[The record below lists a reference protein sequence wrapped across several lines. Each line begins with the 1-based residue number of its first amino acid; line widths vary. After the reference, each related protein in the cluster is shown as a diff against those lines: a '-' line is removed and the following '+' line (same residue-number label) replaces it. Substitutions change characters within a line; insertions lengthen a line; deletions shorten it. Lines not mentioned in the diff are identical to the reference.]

1 MAFLFVS
8 ERNLDGKSAAKEV
21 SVRPIHVLWRRWRQN
36 RIHHRVMKK
45 RFYRNYPDVWLPG
58 LPGWWSRGESNP
70 CPKIYSHIFLRV
82 HSVYCVS
89 EQRCRQTGCAI
100 RIALS
105 HDCYKRQFTVHVHRL
120 FDTSAEVAVVLGE
133 MRCNLGSECYVF
145 VSV

>member
-1 MAFLFVS
+1 MLCKRNRSPLKNAPPEHFLRCVRLPSFKTTPK
-8 ERNLDGKSAAKEV
+8 EKS
-21 SVRPIHVLWRRWRQN
+21 HV
-36 RIHHRVMKK
+36 K
-45 RFYRNYPDVWLPG
+45 WLFFF
-58 LPGWWSRGESNP
+58 WWSRGESNP

-89 EQRCRQTGCAI
+89 EQRCRQTGYAI

>member
-1 MAFLFVS
+1 MKYFA
-8 ERNLDGKSAAKEV
+8 NAKCEIKFASQHLRSKYFIRV
-21 SVRPIHVLWRRWRQN
+21 SVFHSEAISLAERR
-36 RIHHRVMKK
+36 ISLKK
-45 RFYRNYPDVWLPG
+45 RLVETSRFF
-58 LPGWWSRGESNP
+58 WWSRGESNP